1 VRVFLDTNVLA
12 SAFTTRGLCA
22 EVYELAALNHQL
34 IIGEPVIGELLRVL
48 GGKLRVPPQTLAKL
62 QKELE
67 EFERAPMSDT
77 PLERSIRD
85 PADAAVLACAV
96 AAKADV
102 FVTGDKELLGLRK
115 IRDMPVVSPRDLWRK
130 LAGSGNKR

>member
-1 VRVFLDTNVLA
+1 MRIFLDTNVLA

-34 IIGEPVIGELLRVL
+34 IIGEPVIGELLRIL
-48 GGKLRVPPQTLAKL
+48 GGKLRVPPVKLAKL
-62 QKELE
+62 QKQLD
-67 EFERAPMSDT
+67 EFERAPASDA
-77 PLERSIRD
+77 PLAGPIRD
-85 PADAAVLACAV
+85 PADAAVLACAI

-115 IRDMPVVSPRDLWRK
+115 IRDMPIVSPRDLWRK
-130 LAGSGNKR
+130 LAGPGSMG